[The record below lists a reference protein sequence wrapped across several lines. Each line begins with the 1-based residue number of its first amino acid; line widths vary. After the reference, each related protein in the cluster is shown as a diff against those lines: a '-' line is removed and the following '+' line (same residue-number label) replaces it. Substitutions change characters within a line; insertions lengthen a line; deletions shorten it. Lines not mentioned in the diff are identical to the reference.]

1 MPHITVTAN
10 AQANLHK
17 LHQFIAAERP
27 DSAIK
32 AMKTIVAAIDRLK
45 QFPELGVEHELVQGM
60 RLLTV
65 PFGKSGY
72 VVYYR
77 YVRPLDR
84 VFILKVKHGRELG

>member
-1 MPHITVTAN
+1 MPQITVTAN
-10 AQANLHK
+10 AQANLQK
-17 LHQFIAAERP
+17 LHQFIATERP

-32 AMKTIVAAIDRLK
+32 AMETIVAAIDRLK
-45 QFPELGVEHELVQGM
+45 QFPELGVEHQLVQGM

-77 YVRPLDR
+77 YVPGLDR
-84 VFILKVKHGRELG
+84 VFILKVKHGREG